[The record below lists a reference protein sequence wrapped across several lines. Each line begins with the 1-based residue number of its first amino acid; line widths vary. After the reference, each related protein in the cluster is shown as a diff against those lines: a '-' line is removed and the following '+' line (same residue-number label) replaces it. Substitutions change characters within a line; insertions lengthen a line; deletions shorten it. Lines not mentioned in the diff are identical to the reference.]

1 MDHEFQA
8 RVRELKQRMQGRWTE
23 FLRSCGIDD
32 KVLSGRNVPCPMCG
46 GRDRFQYTDKFSLG
60 NYHCRG
66 CGAGTGISLLQ
77 GALGLSFAEC
87 VGAIEKHLGAA
98 PVLRHAVHASESNN
112 FRMQALVR
120 AIWDEARPVTP
131 GDPVDRY
138 LRARGL
144 GLSSYPEVLRFHPA
158 LGYYTR
164 DAGQPRSRKVAS
176 YPAMVA
182 AVHDREGRLVTLHRT
197 YLGEACKANV
207 PDAKKLLS
215 AGIAGA
221 AVCLFAPAAELAI
234 TEGIETALAVH
245 LATGRPVWSA
255 ISAGNLERL
264 LIPQPVRVVAIYADN
279 DSKSKFDGQASAY
292 ALARRLRQEDS
303 TRRVEV
309 YIPKK
314 AGRDWA
320 DVWGARCAARQMAA

>member
-8 RVRELKQRMQGRWTE
+8 RVRELKQRMHGRWTE

-32 KVLSGRNVPCPMCG
+32 AVLSGRNRPCPMCG
-46 GRDRFQYTDKFSLG
+46 GRDRFQYTDKFGLG

-66 CGAGTGISLLQ
+66 CGAGTAISLLQ
-77 GALGLSFAEC
+77 GALGMSFVEC
-87 VGAIEKHLGAA
+87 MKAIEKYLGSTRATATA
-98 PVLRHAVHASESNN
+98 PDNPAGASR
-112 FRMQALVR
+112 RMEDLVR
-120 AIWDEARPVTP
+120 SIWDEAKPVALC
-131 GDPVDRY
+131 DPVDQY

-144 GLSSYPEVLRFHPA
+144 HLQSYPGALRCHPA
-158 LGYYTR
+158 LGYYAR
-164 DAGQPRSRKVAS
+164 AAGQARPRKVAS

-182 AVHDREGRLVTLHRT
+182 AVHDGEGRLVTLHRT
-197 YLGEACKANV
+197 YLGQGCKAPV

-215 AGIAGA
+215 SGIAGA
-221 AVCLFAPAAELAI
+221 SVRLFAPTTELAVA
-234 TEGIETALAVH
+234 EGVETALAVH

-264 LIPQPVRVVAIYADN
+264 HVPDSVKLVAIYADN

-292 ALARRLRQEDS
+292 ALARRLRQQDPD
-303 TRRVEV
+303 RRVEV
-309 YIPKK
+309 YIPRE

-320 DVWGARCAARQMAA
+320 DVWVARCATRQMAA